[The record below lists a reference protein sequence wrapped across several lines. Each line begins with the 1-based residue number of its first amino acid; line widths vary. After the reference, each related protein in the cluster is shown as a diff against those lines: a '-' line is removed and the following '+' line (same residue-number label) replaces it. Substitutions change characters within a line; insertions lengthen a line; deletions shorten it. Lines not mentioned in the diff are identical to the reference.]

1 MTQPHTYQKGDR
13 VVTSGEGRT
22 ARWSRMTGSV
32 AQVLSARSVEV
43 YFDGVAFG
51 HEMFLE
57 EIALLPDFYYARL
70 VHPQQLFLGSMGDKA
85 IYADCADCGA
95 EEAVIHGCI
104 KDRQGQTAVI
114 PLNGGVVFPQ
124 RGPAGKLAVFC
135 ESCFGQRLDG
145 GPDLSPADGALAF
158 PQHPL
163 LL

>member
-1 MTQPHTYQKGDR
+1 MTQPYTYRKGDR
-13 VVTSGEGRT
+13 VMTTGEGRT
-22 ARWSRMTGSV
+22 ARWPRTTGTV

-57 EIALLPDFYYARL
+57 EIAPLPDFYYARL
-70 VHPQQLFLGSMGDKA
+70 VHPQQLLLGSIGDRA

-114 PLNGGVVFPQ
+114 PLNGGVVF
-124 RGPAGKLAVFC
+124 KLAVFC

>member
-1 MTQPHTYQKGDR
+1 MTQQHSYQKGDR
-13 VVTSGEGRT
+13 VVTTGEGRT
-22 ARWSRMTGSV
+22 ASWSRMAGSV
-32 AQVLSARSVEV
+32 AQVLSTTSVEV

-51 HEMFLE
+51 HEMSLE
-57 EIALLPDFYYARL
+57 EIAPLPDFYYARL
-70 VHPQQLFLGSMGDKA
+70 VHPQQLFLGSIGDKA

-114 PLNGGVVFPQ
+114 PLNGGVVF
-124 RGPAGKLAVFC
+124 KLAVFC
-135 ESCFGQRLDG
+135 ESCFGQCLDG
-145 GPDLSPADGALAF
+145 GPDLSPAEGALTF